1 MRIDRERAGF
11 IRPIVSLRTLTAV
24 VLLVPC
30 ACNEERSG
38 ASSPS
43 AGATTRPAKPAQV
56 LSFPES
62 LHVADAS
69 VTNVVERAMNA
80 CAKGDYDDFR
90 LLWSARQKPLERGEF
105 EAGWLAV
112 QSIDVRAL
120 ELIKLATKTENG
132 EEHLDEHY
140 VMLAEVRFD
149 PQHPAG
155 RKEPRREVVLLLAK
169 EQQQWRLARAP
180 AKIRTWI
187 RERVTAVVEPSAPTV
202 SQRPLGHND
211 SDTDGG

>member
-1 MRIDRERAGF
+1 MSVGVDMAGF
-11 IRPIVSLRTLTAV
+11 VRCRGGLWALTVAA
-24 VLLVPC
+24 LLVPC

-38 ASSPS
+38 ASPS
-43 AGATTRPAKPAQV
+43 SAESAMRPAIPAQV

-62 LHVADAS
+62 LRVADAT
-69 VTNVVERAMNA
+69 VNEFVERAMNA
-80 CAKGDYDDFR
+80 CAKGDYDGFR

-112 QSIDVRAL
+112 KSIDVRAL
-120 ELIKLATKTENG
+120 ELIKLATKTESGG
-132 EEHLDEHY
+132 ERLDENY
-140 VMLAEVRFD
+140 VFLAEVCFD

-155 RKEPRREVVLLLAK
+155 RKEPKREVVLLITN

-187 RERVTAVVEPSAPTV
+187 RERVAVTTDAPTA
-202 SQRPLGHND
+202 PED
-211 SDTDGG
+211 SLDHDSGTDGG